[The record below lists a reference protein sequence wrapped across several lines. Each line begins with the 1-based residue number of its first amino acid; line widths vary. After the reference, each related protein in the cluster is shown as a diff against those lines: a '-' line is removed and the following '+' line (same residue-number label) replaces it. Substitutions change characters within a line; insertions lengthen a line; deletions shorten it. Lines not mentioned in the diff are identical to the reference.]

1 MDNTEMTVMEQIA
14 RVQIK
19 ELARYLSPSALECI
33 KKKLNNKIKAEKKR
47 EDGIKTIKDLH
58 DEGLMSNTLYN
69 LIFRKTDSITVNTF
83 TVKDLFDLFG
93 EDEIMQWRC
102 MGPKR
107 MEELKGLL

>member
-47 EDGIKTIKDLH
+47 EDGIKTIIRSYKKKSLKHLANKYPQNPSKIKGFEDL
-58 DEGLMSNTLYN
+58 
-69 LIFRKTDSITVNTF
+69 
-83 TVKDLFDLFG
+83 
-93 EDEIMQWRC
+93 
-102 MGPKR
+102 
-107 MEELKGLL
+107 